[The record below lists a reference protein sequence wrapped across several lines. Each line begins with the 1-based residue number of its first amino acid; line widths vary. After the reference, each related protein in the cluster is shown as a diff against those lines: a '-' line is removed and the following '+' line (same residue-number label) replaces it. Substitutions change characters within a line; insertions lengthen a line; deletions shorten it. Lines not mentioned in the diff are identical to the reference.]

1 MNFTLKPLRPATR
14 TQALFLA
21 SLLLLGFLVALL
33 WSNDPAH
40 LNPGK
45 SRVGWPPAPATK
57 P

>member
-1 MNFTLKPLRPATR
+1 VNFTLKPLRPATR

-21 SLLLLGFLVALL
+21 SLLLLGFLIALL